1 MNTLG
6 KAGLMAA
13 TFFLSLSSQAQ
24 NRKVPPGAQS
34 SLVSISPISMTA
46 NAGGLEV
53 TKATLEKWAAQTELT
68 TDQLESFGVGAGKWD
83 ETLLRKVVGSALERR
98 ARTFSEF
105 VDRGVFRL
113 DRNSTMQASAEF
125 APSWGFLATSEE
137 FIADAIYFGKF
148 DRDKELRLRAALRS
162 ASQEKGINDLGS
174 STVAFTL
181 LSDSRIGAIKV
192 SRGYRQLTEILR
204 RELNVQE
211 AVKNIGI
218 VMEVRTKGREQ
229 ATISPVSRVTL
240 NCATGSKS
248 TLVFSQRRRDCNEL
262 GVCRVESLAEL
273 TGNSSYESVYNRL
286 SGEGRTFLDQCNLET
301 TMLIDGE
308 EVTRVSPGKFTSHVP
323 LPQ

>member
-204 RELNVQE
+204 RE
-211 AVKNIGI
+211 
-218 VMEVRTKGREQ
+218 
-229 ATISPVSRVTL
+229 
-240 NCATGSKS
+240 
-248 TLVFSQRRRDCNEL
+248 
-262 GVCRVESLAEL
+262 
-273 TGNSSYESVYNRL
+273 
-286 SGEGRTFLDQCNLET
+286 
-301 TMLIDGE
+301 
-308 EVTRVSPGKFTSHVP
+308 
-323 LPQ
+323 